1 MDSIVKAVFTIINDN
16 EKTKR
21 TEVIEMVYPMSED
34 SNFIKAM
41 IEYLDSDE
49 EDKESSIITG

>member
-21 TEVIEMVYPMSED
+21 TEVIEIVYPMSED

>member
-1 MDSIVKAVFTIINDN
+1 MDSIVKAVFTIINDD

-21 TEVIEMVYPMSED
+21 TEIIEMVYPMSED

-41 IEYLDSDE
+41 IEYLDSEE